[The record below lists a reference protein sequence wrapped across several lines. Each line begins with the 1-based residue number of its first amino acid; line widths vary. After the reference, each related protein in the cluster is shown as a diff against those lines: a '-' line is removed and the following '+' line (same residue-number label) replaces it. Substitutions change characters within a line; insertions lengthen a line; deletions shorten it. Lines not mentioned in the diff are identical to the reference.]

1 MISSANSLQ
10 AFLSTQYAQN
20 LYIGSAAT
28 NNESP
33 ANALSARTFGTW
45 TFLSAVVRWYAAY
58 NIRNP
63 VVYDMALWTYG
74 IACAHFLLELLVFKS
89 AQLRGRFVAPLL
101 VACGSITWMFGVRG
115 YYLGL

>member
-1 MISSANSLQ
+1 MQ
-10 AFLSTQYAQN
+10 AYLSTKYAQN
-20 LYIGSAAT
+20 LYIGSSAT
-28 NNESP
+28 DNRSP

-45 TFLSAVVRWYAAY
+45 TFLSSVVRWYAAY

-74 IACAHFLLELLVFKS
+74 IACVHFVSELVVFKS

-101 VACGSITWMFGVRG
+101 VASGTITWMVTVRG